1 MYLSV
6 MWETG
11 ENWRYVFKGALPTLQ
26 SVFSPFHSFCRH
38 LLLLPYFVCS
48 ASHTSLLLH
57 RAHLPSHP
65 LTLGWHLDSPVFA
78 ENRREMRK
86 LLDVQL
92 LRNFRTCTGPVSVLT
107 AQKPWVLRNIRSRFP
122 TPPAALSWHWNL
134 QNPFPSW
141 FIQSQGKGQSDA
153 QTGPATSVWWL

>member
-6 MWETG
+6 IWETG
-11 ENWRYVFKGALPTLQ
+11 ENWRYGALPALH
-26 SVFSPFHSFCRH
+26 SVFSPFLSFVCCH
-38 LLLLPYFVCS
+38 LLPYFVCS

-57 RAHLPSHP
+57 ITHLPSHS

-78 ENRREMRK
+78 ENRRERRK
-86 LLDVQL
+86 LLAVQL
-92 LRNFRTCTGPVSVLT
+92 LRNFPTCPGRVSVLT
-107 AQKPWVLRNIRSRFP
+107 AQKPRVLRNIRSRRP

-141 FIQSQGKGQSDA
+141 FIQSQGKGQSDE
-153 QTGPATSVWWL
+153 QTGPATSAWWL